1 MTSPVIMQSLSWAK
15 DAAERAV
22 ATFLQAAIPAVSTAA
37 VFDLAM
43 WEGAAL
49 AGGAAVLSLAKSA
62 FARFMG
68 RTGSASMIG

>member
-1 MTSPVIMQSLSWAK
+1 MSAPGVQQSLSWAR

-22 ATFLQAAIPAVSTAA
+22 STFLQAAIPAVSTTA

-49 AGGAAVLSLAKSA
+49 AGGAAVLSLVKSA
-62 FARFMG
+62 FARYMG